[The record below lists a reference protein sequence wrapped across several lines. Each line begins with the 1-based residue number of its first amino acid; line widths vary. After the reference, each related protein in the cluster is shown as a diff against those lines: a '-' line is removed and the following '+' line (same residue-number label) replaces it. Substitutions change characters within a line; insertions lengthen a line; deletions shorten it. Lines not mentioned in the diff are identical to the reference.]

1 LTEGMLTAA
10 RFLVALL
17 AFAILAV
24 AAWLLLAPRPSNEPA
39 ASNRTA
45 ATEPSA
51 RTGAAPGLPI
61 PTGPAD
67 LGAALGLASLAECRP
82 GTALASILE
91 QMVRT
96 DSRTFE
102 SRRGGPISVPG
113 HAQPLV
119 PTFERRREVE
129 GNADIREVTADLA
142 LTGRW
147 HGLAVNGL
155 RRSFFE
161 ESDVSSF
168 EIRFAEPPQRV
179 RETLVRHGFRLPT
192 VGDFADVGEGEEI
205 SAAIAVERREGGASL
220 ICAIG

>member
-1 LTEGMLTAA
+1 MVTAG
-10 RFLVALL
+10 RFLIALL
-17 AFAILAV
+17 ALVFLAV

-45 ATEPSA
+45 AAPPPVKS
-51 RTGAAPGLPI
+51 GAAPAPAI
-61 PTGPAD
+61 PAGPAD
-67 LGAALGLASLAECRP
+67 LGAVLGLASLADCRP
-82 GTALASILE
+82 GTVLASILE

-96 DSRTFE
+96 DPRTFE

-147 HGLAVNGL
+147 HDLAVTGL

-168 EIRFAEPPQRV
+168 EIRFAEPPGLV

-192 VGDFADVGEGEEI
+192 VGDFADVGEGEDEV
-205 SAAIAVERREGGASL
+205 SAAIAVDRIENGAAL

>member
-1 LTEGMLTAA
+1 MLTAG
-10 RFLVALL
+10 RIFMALL
-17 AFAILAV
+17 VFGILTVAV
-24 AAWLLLAPRPSNEPA
+24 WFLFVPRSSNEPA
-39 ASNRTA
+39 DSKPTA
-45 ATEPSA
+45 AAAPPAKS
-51 RTGAAPGLPI
+51 GAASAAAI
-61 PTGPAD
+61 STGSVD
-67 LGAALGLASLAECRP
+67 LGASLGLASLADCRP

-113 HAQPLV
+113 HARPLV
-119 PTFERRREVE
+119 PSFERRREVD

-147 HGLAVNGL
+147 HGLAVSGL

-179 RETLVRHGFRLPT
+179 REILIRHGFRLPT
-192 VGDFADVGEGEEI
+192 VGDFADVGEEEGV
-205 SAAIAVERREGGASL
+205 SAAIAVDRIENGAAL